1 MRTRNKGARA
11 LGRLLFAAAGTLAM
25 LGTASAQDTIKIA
38 YIEPLSGPLAN
49 VGDAGLRHFRYK
61 AEQINKQGGILGK
74 KVEIVPFDNKTSAQE
89 SLVILRQVADQGISY
104 ITQGNGSNVAGALV
118 GALEKY
124 NRRNDNKIL
133 YLNYAAVDPTLTEDQ
148 CSFWH
153 FRFDANSEMKL
164 ESLTG
169 YMAQSPDVKKIFLI
183 NQDYAHGHQI
193 QSITRRLLAQKNPDI
208 QIVGD
213 VLHPIGRVK
222 DFAPYVA
229 QIRASGADS
238 VITGNW
244 GNDLSLLVRAAAD
257 AGLNVR
263 FYTYYGGG
271 LGGPKAIGAAG
282 EGRLYQITEYHRNLP
297 LEKNKPEV
305 YDFVL
310 PFDEANGDVDWY
322 YGRVGTMMD
331 MFKLAAEKA
340 KSIDPV
346 KVAYA
351 LEDLEMETPYG
362 PVVMRGID
370 HQLLQP
376 LFISGFTK
384 DVKYDAENS
393 GLGFKTISET
403 IAADTAT
410 PTSCQ
415 MKRPARS

>member
-1 MRTRNKGARA
+1 MIGWKTGMKR
-11 LGRLLFAAAGTLAM
+11 LGRPLVAM
-25 LGTASAQDTIKIA
+25 LGAVLLLPVASAQDTIRIA
-38 YIEPLSGPLAN
+38 YIDPLSGPFAN

-271 LGGPKAIGAAG
+271 LGTPAALGAAG
-282 EGRLYQITEYHRNLP
+282 EGRVYQITEYHRNLP

-310 PFDEANGDVDWY
+310 PFDEANGAIDWY
-322 YGRVGTMMD
+322 YGRINTQMD
-331 MFKLAAEKA
+331 MLKAAMEKA
-340 KSIDPV
+340 NSTDPTA
-346 KVAYA
+346 VAFA
-351 LEDLEMETPYG
+351 LEGMRLQTPYG
-362 PVVMRGID
+362 EVEMRAID

-376 LFISGFTK
+376 LFISVFTK
-384 DVKYDAENS
+384 DVEYDSES
-393 GLGFKTISET
+393 TGLGWKTVAEFSAEE
-403 IAADTAT
+403 TAT
-410 PTSCQ
+410 PTNCQ
-415 MKRPARS
+415 MQRPKRG

>member
-74 KVEIVPFDNKTSAQE
+74 KVEIVPFDNKGSPQE
-89 SLVILRQVADQGISY
+89 SLVILRQAADQGIQY
-104 ITQGNGSNVAGALV
+104 VTQGNGSHVAGALV
-118 GALEKY
+118 SALERH
-124 NRRNDNKIL
+124 NQRNPNKIL
-133 YLNYAAVDPTLTEDQ
+133 YFNYAAVDPTLTEDQ